1 MLWRRPLGEGYS
13 TVVAEDETLCTMYRH
28 SHFVGFFV
36 KKSLP
41 LFHDHHQERSKED
54 LKPLATKQEL
64 KGLVTKQQSKAQP
77 LELKAYTDR
86 QVGNLA
92 AMVKRAF
99 LELKSA
105 SIQSLIN
112 STAANGLTNTSAS
125 SPRWAR
131 L

>member
-1 MLWRRPLGEGYS
+1 MLL
-13 TVVAEDETLCTMYRH
+13 
-28 SHFVGFFV
+28 GFFV

-86 QVGNLA
+86 QVGNLE

-131 L
+131 QSEANSGVSEETPTKMVARWACRS